1 MRLSSLPSHHS
12 LEWLSDQV
20 DPIKLYDEVGVKAYS
35 QACREQAI
43 EDVISAIEAAN
54 ARRVIYLPDV
64 IEIIRSLK

>member
-1 MRLSSLPSHHS
+1 MSLQP
-12 LEWLSDQV
+12 LPNTQWLSAG
-20 DPIKLYDEVGVKAYS
+20 VGHTEESLQAYG

-43 EDVISAIEAAN
+43 EEVISAIEAAN